1 MTLIF
6 NFKTRLLLFTL
17 GIVFFVTLFYIGY
30 LVKLDK
36 SFSEEL
42 SKNFKH
48 QIRDIDE
55 LGIFFNNVK
64 IALSM
69 FIPIVGIIVGSFSAF
84 STGLVF
90 NSIMNLSGVEN
101 FNPLI
106 VFLTPFGILE
116 LMSYGLALS
125 RGGILFYEIT
135 KKIITKRSLMYLF
148 LDISLVCLM
157 LFIGAIIEWNIIE
170 NTPDR
175 LNNFNR

>member
-6 NFKTRLLLFTL
+6 NFKIRLLLFSL
-17 GIVFFVTLFYIGY
+17 GIAFFVTLFYIGY

-42 SKNFKH
+42 SKNFQH
-48 QIRDIDE
+48 QIQDIDE

-69 FIPIVGIIVGSFSAF
+69 FIPIIGIIVGSFSAF

-90 NSIMNLSGVEN
+90 NSIMSLSEVEN

-125 RGGILFYEIT
+125 RGGILFYELS
-135 KKIITKRSLMYLF
+135 KKILTKRSLVYLF
-148 LDISLVCLM
+148 IEIGLVCLM
-157 LFIGAIIEWNIIE
+157 LFIGAIIEWGIIE
-170 NTPDR
+170 NTPR
-175 LNNFNR
+175 